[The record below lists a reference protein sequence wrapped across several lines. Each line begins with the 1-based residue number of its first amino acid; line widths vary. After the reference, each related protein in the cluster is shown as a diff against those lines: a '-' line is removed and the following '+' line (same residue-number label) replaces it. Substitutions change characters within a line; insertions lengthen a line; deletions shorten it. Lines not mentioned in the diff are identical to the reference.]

1 MWFRMFYYD
10 LYLHFIHIVQN
21 QYIKDVLFNL
31 KQKFSNIYGNHLGTV
46 SAFEYQT
53 PYNKCGELVF
63 THMQLSLVGWTR
75 PLSLPLLLLRC
86 FQDRFLAPRLRV
98 KFDFLFSG
106 QDISVPQHFRRS
118 VHYISTCY
126 SNGTL
131 LWYFQLWGSSETNV
145 LVLLCRQGAKFDA
158 VLCLLVR
165 PINNPPIYTLRADF
179 VRYKCEGDKNKTV
192 LSFVQSVIF
201 EIP

>member
-1 MWFRMFYYD
+1 MEITSA
-10 LYLHFIHIVQN
+10 LSL
-21 QYIKDVLFNL
+21 
-31 KQKFSNIYGNHLGTV
+31 
-46 SAFEYQT
+46 AFEYQT
-53 PYNKCGELVF
+53 PDNKCGELVF

-98 KFDFLFSG
+98 KFDFLFLG
-106 QDISVPQHFRRS
+106 QDILVPQRFRRS

-131 LWYFQLWGSSETNV
+131 LWYFQLWGRFETNV

-179 VRYKCEGDKNKTV
+179 VRYKCEGEKIKLCFHLYK
-192 LSFVQSVIF
+192 LSFLKYPSLGSQSCIPKVDRKICFSSF
-201 EIP
+201 E

>member
-1 MWFRMFYYD
+1 MFK
-10 LYLHFIHIVQN
+10 I
-21 QYIKDVLFNL
+21 
-31 KQKFSNIYGNHLGTV
+31 NISKMFCSTWKKCSRLYGNRLGTV

-53 PYNKCGELVF
+53 LENKCGELVF

-75 PLSLPLLLLRC
+75 PLSLLLLLLWC

-98 KFDFLFSG
+98 KFDFLFLG
-106 QDISVPQHFRRS
+106 QDISVPQRSQRS
-118 VHYISTCY
+118 VHYIFTCCN
-126 SNGTL
+126 NGKL
-131 LWYFQLWGSSETNV
+131 LWYFQLCGRSETNV

-179 VRYKCEGDKNKTV
+179 VR
-192 LSFVQSVIF
+192 
-201 EIP
+201 

>member
-1 MWFRMFYYD
+1 MTSIFTSFTLFKINISKMFCSTW
-10 LYLHFIHIVQN
+10 
-21 QYIKDVLFNL
+21 K
-31 KQKFSNIYGNHLGTV
+31 KKCSKSYGNHLGTV

-53 PYNKCGELVF
+53 PHNKCGELVF

-86 FQDRFLAPRLRV
+86 FQDRFLAPRLCV

-106 QDISVPQHFRRS
+106 QDISVPQRFRRS

-131 LWYFQLWGSSETNV
+131 LWYFQLWGRSETNV
-145 LVLLCRQGAKFDA
+145 FSAIVPPRCK
-158 VLCLLVR
+158 VR
-165 PINNPPIYTLRADF
+165 
-179 VRYKCEGDKNKTV
+179 CCS
-192 LSFVQSVIF
+192 LSLGQTHK
-201 EIP
+201 

>member
-1 MWFRMFYYD
+1 MTSIFTSFTLFKINISKMFCWTWNKN
-10 LYLHFIHIVQN
+10 FQ
-21 QYIKDVLFNL
+21 
-31 KQKFSNIYGNHLGTV
+31 IYMEITV
-46 SAFEYQT
+46 SAFVYQI

-86 FQDRFLAPRLRV
+86 FQDRFLAPRLCV

-106 QDISVPQHFRRS
+106 QDISVPQRFRRS

-131 LWYFQLWGSSETNV
+131 LWYFQLWGMSETNV
-145 LVLLCRQGAKFDA
+145 FSAIVPPRCK
-158 VLCLLVR
+158 VR
-165 PINNPPIYTLRADF
+165 
-179 VRYKCEGDKNKTV
+179 CCS
-192 LSFVQSVIF
+192 LSLGQTHK
-201 EIP
+201 